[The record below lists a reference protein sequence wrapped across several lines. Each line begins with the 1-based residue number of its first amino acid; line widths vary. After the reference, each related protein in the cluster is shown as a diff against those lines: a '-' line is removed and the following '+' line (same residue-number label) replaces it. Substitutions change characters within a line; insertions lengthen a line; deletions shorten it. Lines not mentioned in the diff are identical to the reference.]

1 MDTDLQQIKEYRD
14 ILYTTIESLN
24 KELSY
29 SESQSDYK
37 NALTISK
44 LINKLRMTYI
54 KRLEIE
60 LKI

>member
-1 MDTDLQQIKEYRD
+1 MDLQQIKEYRD

>member
-1 MDTDLQQIKEYRD
+1 MDLQQIKEYRD

-44 LINKLRMTYI
+44 LINKLRMDLY
-54 KRLEIE
+54 K
-60 LKI
+60 KIRN